1 MLGRISP
8 QKGPEF
14 FRRAVQL
21 SRASGLPLQWIWVG
35 GGAPGEE
42 AALRE
47 AGALV
52 TGWLP
57 RQAALERLAAADVY
71 VHTAA
76 WEGFPVSVPGGR
88 RARPPHPG
96 QAHSRAGG
104 AQVPALCDT
113 PEALVAAGRALL
125 DRPAREA
132 LASRSRL
139 LVERHQP
146 AAQHEA
152 LERAYSIALG
162 RSRGPLARRP

>member
-1 MLGRISP
+1 M
-8 QKGPEF
+8 
-14 FRRAVQL
+14 
-21 SRASGLPLQWIWVG
+21 G

-76 WEGFPVSVPGGR
+76 WEGFPVSVLEAAALDLPILARRIPAPG
-88 RARPPHPG
+88 A
-96 QAHSRAGG
+96 RAG
-104 AQVPALCDT
+104 VVRH